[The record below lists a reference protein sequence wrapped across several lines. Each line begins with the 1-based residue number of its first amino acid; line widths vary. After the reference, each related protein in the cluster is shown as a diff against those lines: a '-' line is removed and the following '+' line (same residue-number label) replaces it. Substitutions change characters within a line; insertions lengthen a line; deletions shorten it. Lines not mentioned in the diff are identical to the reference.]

1 MNIEWTEAHKREALI
16 RASELQVEW
25 ARESSDSSDENADR
39 IGTCYLLDGGRKCI
53 ASADAWRTWL
63 RRATLFSNERIER
76 EVRRVDGLA
85 TGRLVREVWY
95 CIRWRGSDDLFG
107 RSQSRADAEASVMRE
122 RPRGARGCIV
132 RVTRIR
138 RAP

>member
-1 MNIEWTEAHKREALI
+1 MSAIEWTEAHRREAL
-16 RASELQVEW
+16 RRCYELAAEL
-25 ARESSDSSDENADR
+25 AAE
-39 IGTCYLLDGGRKCI
+39 T
-53 ASADAWRTWL
+53 
-63 RRATLFSNERIER
+63 RATLLADTLARAALGACRGLGRFSALLVTVGHDAARIER
-76 EVRRVDGLA
+76 ELRRVDGLA

-107 RSQSRADAEASVMRE
+107 RSQSRADAEVSVMRE
-122 RPRGARGCIV
+122 RPRGARDCIV

>member
-1 MNIEWTEAHKREALI
+1 MKAIEWTGAHKREALRRSYELAAELSAVDRSTLLADTLA
-16 RASELQVEW
+16 RAALGACRDLGRFS
-25 ARESSDSSDENADR
+25 A
-39 IGTCYLLDGGRKCI
+39 LLSTVGY
-53 ASADAWRTWL
+53 DA
-63 RRATLFSNERIER
+63 ARIER
-76 EVRRVDGLA
+76 ELRRVDGLA